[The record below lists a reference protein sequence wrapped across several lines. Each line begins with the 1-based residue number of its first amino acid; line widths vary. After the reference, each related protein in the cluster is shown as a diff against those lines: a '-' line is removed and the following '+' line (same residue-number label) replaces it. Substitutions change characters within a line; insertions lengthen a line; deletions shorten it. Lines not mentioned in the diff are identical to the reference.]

1 MARRSLMLTVVSTL
15 VVLAAAPVAAAQR
28 PSVPRGWLGVTADGP
43 LTGPDAPR
51 FAGEWDRIRTAGA
64 GTVRIAFAWDALEP
78 FGAGA
83 YDFTGTDA
91 LVAEAARRRLP
102 VLPVVQRTPAWAAQR
117 PADGAAS
124 PPRDPAEFA
133 RLLTALVARYGPA
146 GSLWRERP
154 DLPRTPIR
162 AWQIWNEPSLTRYW
176 SVQPFAP
183 GYVRL
188 LEAAAAAIRRADR
201 GARVV
206 LAGLP
211 NESFAA
217 LRSIYRAGGRGAF
230 DAVALHPYTGRVEN
244 VVRLIEAAR
253 REMRRAGD
261 LRTPVWLTELSWP
274 AAAGKVRGGT
284 LGFETTDRGQASR
297 LRAALRLLAE
307 RRRTLRIGK
316 VVWYTWLS
324 EEGGANSF
332 AWSGLRRLRDGRVR
346 SAPALRVF
354 AGVARR

>member
-1 MARRSLMLTVVSTL
+1 MARLSLLLTALLT
-15 VVLAAAPVAAAQR
+15 LAALLVPAPAATAQ
-28 PSVPRGWLGVTADGP
+28 VPRGWLGVTADGP
-43 LTGPDAPR
+43 LTGPQAPR
-51 FAGEWDRIRTAGA
+51 FAAEWDRMRSAGA

-83 YDFTGTDA
+83 YDFSGTDA

-102 VLPVVQRTPAWAAQR
+102 VLPVVQRTPAWAAAR

-124 PPRDPAEFA
+124 PPRDPAQYA
-133 RLLTALVARYGPA
+133 RLLTALVGRYGPA

-154 DLPRTPIR
+154 ELPRTPIR

-188 LEAAAAAIRRADR
+188 LKAAATAIRAADR
-201 GARVV
+201 SARVV

-211 NESFAA
+211 NESFTA

-253 REMRRAGD
+253 RQMRRARD

-274 AAAGKVRGGT
+274 AAEGKVRGGT
-284 LGFETTDRGQASR
+284 LGFETTDAGQARR
-297 LRAALRLLAE
+297 LRAALRLLGE

-332 AWSGLRRLRDGRVR
+332 AWSGLRRLRDGRLR

-354 AGVARR
+354 SAAARG